1 MPTRL
6 RHLPTLWA
14 VVLALLL
21 LGPALGPGYVLSY
34 DMVWVPHLAL
44 RSDFLGFATSLPRAV
59 PSDAVVAV
67 LDDVVPAMLLQK
79 AALLGSLVA
88 AGLGTARL
96 VGDSVAARLT
106 AVTLAVWNPFT
117 VERLVIGH
125 WTVLVGYGVLPWL
138 VLAGRTTRRTGRVPA
153 AAWMLMP
160 LGSLSASAGL
170 VSAVALL
177 VSGWRSPRRVG
188 RSDLVLLLC
197 VLAGN
202 APWVAAGLLHAGT
215 ATGTGSAVFALHPE
229 GSLPAPLAALG
240 LGGIWNSDVVPG
252 SRHTFLAWLSL
263 VLVVALAAVGA
274 RTWRER
280 TRGESARLV
289 TLWAIGYLLA
299 LVTWL
304 APGLVDALAVHVPG
318 GGLLRDGTRVLALC
332 LPLYAGLPAAGA
344 EWLTG
349 PHPGVDHATRRLVA
363 GAVAALPVLL
373 LYDAAWGVSG
383 ALRAVDYPAS
393 WASVRADADLSGGDL
408 LVLPFS
414 AYRAPAWNHRHTVL
428 DPLGRY
434 LTPNY
439 LADDGLVVDGR
450 TVPGEDPRVP
460 AARRALAQPT
470 AEARTRALLAL
481 GIRSVATETDT
492 PGPGRGLT
500 VDADPVAAGD
510 GLTVVRLRGTPEPRT
525 VSPADRAVMAVAWTA
540 YAGSFVVGLVVVVAE
555 GVRSR
560 RRRWRAGAG

>member
-1 MPTRL
+1 M
-6 RHLPTLWA
+6 WA
-14 VVLALLL
+14 VALALLL
-21 LGPALGPGYVLSY
+21 LGPALGAGYVLSY

-44 RSDFLGFATSLPRAV
+44 RGDFLGFSTALPRAV

-67 LDDVVPAMLLQK
+67 VDDVVPAMLLQK
-79 AALLGSLVA
+79 AVLLGSLVA
-88 AGLGTARL
+88 AALGMARL
-96 VGDSVAARLT
+96 VGDSLAARLT
-106 AVTLAVWNPFT
+106 AVTLTVWNPFT

-138 VLAGRTTRRTGRVPA
+138 VLAGRAARRTGRLPVV
-153 AAWMLMP
+153 AWVLVP

-170 VSAVALL
+170 VSAIALL
-177 VSGWRSPRRVG
+177 VSGWRSPRAIRRTDVA
-188 RSDLVLLLC
+188 LLLC
-197 VLAGN
+197 ALVGN
-202 APWVAAGLLHAGT
+202 APWVAAGLLHAT
-215 ATGTGSAVFALHPE
+215 SATGSGASVFALHRE
-229 GSLPAPLAALG
+229 GSLPAPLAGLG
-240 LGGIWNSDVVPG
+240 MGGIWNADVVPG

-263 VLVVALAAVGA
+263 VVVVALAVVGA

-280 TRGESARLV
+280 TRGESARLLI
-289 TLWAIGYLLA
+289 LWLTGYGIA

-304 APGLVDALAVHVPG
+304 LPGVVDALALHVPG
-318 GGLLRDGTRVLALC
+318 GGLLRDGTRTLALC

-349 PHPGVDHATRRLVA
+349 PRAGLDAAGRRFVV
-363 GAVAALPVLL
+363 GAVVALPVLL

-393 WASVRADADLSGGDL
+393 WATARAEADLSGGDL

-434 LTPNY
+434 LPPDF

-460 AARRALAQPT
+460 AARRALALPT
-470 AEARTRALLAL
+470 PEARTRALLAL
-481 GIRSVATETDT
+481 GIHSVATETDT
-492 PGPGRGLT
+492 PGPGRNVSL
-500 VDADPVAAGD
+500 DADPVSSGD
-510 GLTVVRLRGTPEPRT
+510 GLAVVRLRGSPQERT
-525 VSPADRAVMAVAWTA
+525 VSSADRAVLTVAWAA
-540 YAGSFVVGLVVVVAE
+540 YAGSFLIGLIVL
-555 GVRSR
+555 GFRGMRSIRHRWPR
-560 RRRWRAGAG
+560 RAP

>member
-1 MPTRL
+1 VPTRL
-6 RHLPTLWA
+6 RHLPTVWA

-44 RSDFLGFATSLPRAV
+44 RSDFLGFATALPRAV

-88 AGLGTARL
+88 AALGMARL
-96 VGDSVAARLT
+96 VGDSLAAQLT
-106 AVTLAVWNPFT
+106 AVTLTAWNPFT
-117 VERLVIGH
+117 VERLVLGH

-138 VLAGRTTRRTGRVPA
+138 VLAGRATRRTGRVPA
-153 AAWMLMP
+153 VAWVLVP

-177 VSGWRSPRRVG
+177 VSGWSSPRAVR
-188 RSDLVLLLC
+188 RSDLTLLLC
-197 VLAGN
+197 ALVGN
-202 APWVAAGLLHAGT
+202 APWVAAGLLHLGS
-215 ATGTGSAVFALHPE
+215 ATGSGASVFALHPE
-229 GSLPAPLAALG
+229 GSLPAPLAGLG
-240 LGGIWNSDVVPG
+240 MGGIWNADVVPG
-252 SRHTFLAWLSL
+252 SRHTILAWLSL
-263 VLVVALAAVGA
+263 LVVVALAAVGA

-280 TRGESARLV
+280 TRGESARLL
-289 TLWAIGYLLA
+289 TLWCLGYGVA
-299 LVTWL
+299 CVTWL
-304 APGLVDALAVHVPG
+304 LPGVVDALAAHVPG
-318 GGLLRDGTRVLALC
+318 GGLLRDGTRVFALC

-349 PHPGVDHATRRLVA
+349 PRA
-363 GAVAALPVLL
+363 GLDVAARRFVVGALVTLPVLL

-383 ALRAVDYPAS
+383 TLRAVDYPAS
-393 WASVRADADLSGGDL
+393 WAAARAETDLSGGDL

-434 LTPNY
+434 LPPDY

-450 TVPGEDPRVP
+450 TVPGEDPRVS
-460 AARRALAQPT
+460 AARRALALPT

-481 GIRSVATETDT
+481 GIRHVATETDT
-492 PGPGRGLT
+492 PGPGDDLT
-500 VDADPVAAGD
+500 FDADPVSSGS
-510 GLTVVRLRGTPEPRT
+510 GLVVVRLRGTSDDRT
-525 VSPADRAVMAVAWTA
+525 VPSADRAVMTIAWAA
-540 YAGSFVVGLVVVVAE
+540 YVGSFVGGLLVL
-555 GVRSR
+555 GLRGLGSIRGR
-560 RRRWRAGAG
+560 RHERES